1 MKRKNL
7 LVSIILLVLIVLG
20 TMYTYMPNFLQQNEK
35 PIIRVGY
42 MDWAGFYPLLLAIQK
57 GRFNHKDYT
66 ITLVKAKD
74 NLELNSLVST
84 GKVDLCFGAFADHVY
99 MKGNDIQIKF
109 IYATDF
115 SKSDVIVAE
124 PSIKTVKDLENK
136 KISITD
142 LNSFSEFFVLTT
154 LTALNVDLKKVS
166 IKVIDFEHVLTNI
179 DNKVIQAGHTWDP
192 ETPKAIKKG
201 FNVIA
206 SSSDIKG
213 IVIDGLIATEEILNK
228 QTPIV
233 ADILL
238 EINHQV
244 KTIKSMTDEDVAFF
258 ASHFNTTAESI
269 HSIIQNGIEF
279 LDLNENKLLF
289 ESQKEY
295 SFSYWLGKVSD
306 FYSSRGQLNKTIN
319 TNDLLDSAPVQ
330 LALSKGGK

>member
-1 MKRKNL
+1 MKQKNL

-20 TMYTYMPNFLQQNEK
+20 TVYTCKLKPTPQNDK
-35 PIIRVGY
+35 PIIRIGY
-42 MDWAGFYPLLLAIQK
+42 MDWAGFYPILLAIKK
-57 GRFNHKDYT
+57 GRFDNKDYS
-66 ITLVKAKD
+66 IALVKAKD
-74 NLELNSLVST
+74 NMELNSLVST
-84 GKVDLCFGAFADHVY
+84 GKVDLCFGAFADHIY

-124 PSIKTVKDLENK
+124 AGIKSVKDLENK

-154 LTALNVDLKKVS
+154 LSALNVDLQKVT
-166 IKVIDFEHVLTNI
+166 IKVIDFENVLTNI

-206 SSSDIKG
+206 SSADIKG

-228 QTPIV
+228 HTPAI

-238 EINHQV
+238 EINLEL
-244 KTIKSMTDEDVAFF
+244 KTIHSLSEDEIEFLAT
-258 ASHFNTTAESI
+258 HFKTNKESV
-269 HSIIQNGIEF
+269 HTVIQNGIEF
-279 LDLNENKLLF
+279 LDLSENKILF
-289 ESQKEY
+289 ESKKDY
-295 SFSYWLGKVSD
+295 SFSYWLSKVSD

-319 TNDLLDSAPVQ
+319 THDLLEPSPLL
-330 LALSKGGK
+330 LAISKGGK